1 MNNSE
6 PGKSD
11 KYLVI
16 CNRFFWKIQ
25 GLSLD
30 NPYMEWVLVRR
41 LGSHESRY
49 FTNQDMIYHGTN
61 V

>member
-30 NPYMEWVLVRR
+30 NPYME
-41 LGSHESRY
+41 
-49 FTNQDMIYHGTN
+49 
-61 V
+61 